1 MTPFIIAFIVKPL
14 FICLLFGAAVG
25 IAKIVM
31 RFIPETM
38 KAMIKGV
45 IIRESYVWCLIVH
58 NFKGQ
63 SE

>member
-31 RFIPETM
+31 QFIPDSKLKRFLST
-38 KAMIKGV
+38 
-45 IIRESYVWCLIVH
+45 SD
-58 NFKGQ
+58 
-63 SE
+63 

>member
-31 RFIPETM
+31 QFIPEGKVKKFLLTSD
-38 KAMIKGV
+38 KT
-45 IIRESYVWCLIVH
+45 H
-58 NFKGQ
+58 
-63 SE
+63 